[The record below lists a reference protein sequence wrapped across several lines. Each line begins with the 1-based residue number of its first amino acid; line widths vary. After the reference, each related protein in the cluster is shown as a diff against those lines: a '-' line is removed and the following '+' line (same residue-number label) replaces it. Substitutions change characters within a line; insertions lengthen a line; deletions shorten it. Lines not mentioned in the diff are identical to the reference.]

1 MTFGQFSVSV
11 FTMAGLAVTSNQ
23 LLQDGGA
30 QRNGVSIGI
39 DSLINRDI
47 AKRLATL
54 EEIALIDGSGT
65 GQPLGILGT
74 PGIGT
79 VSLTPTDIPALLDA
93 TADAILDV
101 QVDGLAEPSGILM
114 HRRTWSRII
123 KAREG
128 VEPDVYII
136 GAGANA
142 VGRRGSDPMPQRELF
157 GVPVYFT
164 ANMPI
169 NKGAGTNE
177 SRVIV
182 GDFREALLD
191 RQGVTVDT
199 AEHVFFTSNKTV
211 FQRRGTHGL
220 HSSQGPSGLQRR
232 ARSGARQWL
241 SASTGMQT
249 GTSSK

>member
-54 EEIALIDGSGT
+54 EEIAMIDGSGT

-93 TADAILDV
+93 IADAILDV

-114 HRRTWSRII
+114 HPRTWSRII

-128 VEPDVYII
+128 VEPDGYII

-142 VGRRGSDPMPQRELF
+142 VGRKGSDPMPQPSYSECR
-157 GVPVYFT
+157 
-164 ANMPI
+164 
-169 NKGAGTNE
+169 
-177 SRVIV
+177 
-182 GDFREALLD
+182 
-191 RQGVTVDT
+191 
-199 AEHVFFTSNKTV
+199 FTSRPTCPLTRV
-211 FQRRGTHGL
+211 
-220 HSSQGPSGLQRR
+220 R
-232 ARSGARQWL
+232 ARTRVA
-241 SASTGMQT
+241 
-249 GTSSK
+249 